1 MGRTAPRPW
10 QRALRSALPAAAVAY
25 TTGYLA
31 WRAGWSLNPEAPLL
45 SALLWGAEAFGA
57 AMLASFWWMVRRPT
71 YPEAPPAP
79 PGYSVDVF
87 VPTYDEDADVL
98 EATLAGCAAI
108 RYPHR
113 TYVLDDGRRPW
124 LPELCRRYGAEYLTR
139 PDNRHAKAGNL
150 NAALARTSGEF
161 ILVLDADMVPRPE
174 ILDRTLGFFA
184 ADERLALV
192 QLPQEFYNRDSV
204 QHDRKHPEW
213 HEQSLFFHV
222 IQPGK
227 NATNSAFWCGSPAVV
242 RRSALEDVG
251 GVAVETVT
259 EDLHTTVRLHARGW
273 KTLYLDEA
281 LAFGVAPQTYVA
293 YAVQR
298 YRWARG
304 TWQLY
309 LGKESPLWV
318 RGLTPAQRLSYL
330 ASFLVYLEPLQKL
343 ALVALPPAIV
353 LTGELPILA
362 PVHLYLA
369 LWLPYIGLTLAAV
382 AVLSR
387 GWFRLFPMELYS
399 FLRMVAFFQAMLAVA
414 VPRAARF
421 RVTPKRVQR
430 GLEAQERRAML
441 WHGAVVGG
449 LAGSLA
455 YSLVELLLG
464 NGRLSPTAYALVA
477 FWGGYDAAILTAAV
491 VHVLRRRYARTAYRF
506 RVRLPAAVEGGGR
519 RWQAEVL
526 DLSVHGARLRM
537 EGGPADTAGHILTLP
552 LPRGRTAVLIAR
564 EAYRRRR
571 GDSIEAGVE
580 FVPPEGMA
588 RRALVEF
595 LFVRAPL
602 LDAPQP
608 RAA

>member
-227 NATNSAFWCGSPAVV
+227 NASNSAFWCGSPAVL
-242 RRSALEDVG
+242 RRRALEDVG

-259 EDLHTTVRLHARGW
+259 EDLHTSVRLHARGW
-273 KTLYLDEA
+273 KTLYVDEP

-309 LGKESPLWV
+309 LGKESPLWI

-343 ALVALPPAIV
+343 ALVSLPPAIV
-353 LTGELPILA
+353 LTGQLPILA
-362 PVHLYLA
+362 PVGLFVP
-369 LWLPYIGLTLAAV
+369 LWLAYVALTVAAV

-399 FLRMVAFFQAMLAVA
+399 FLRMIAFLRAMLAVA
-414 VPRAARF
+414 VPRPPRF
-421 RVTPKRVQR
+421 RVTPKRVER
-430 GLEAQERRAML
+430 GLESQERRAMV
-441 WHGAVVGG
+441 WHVAVVGG
-449 LAGSLA
+449 LTGALG
-455 YSLVELLLG
+455 YSVAAFLTG
-464 NGRLSPTAYALVA
+464 DARLSPAAYALVS
-477 FWGGYDAAILTAAV
+477 FWGAYDAAILTAAV
-491 VHVLRRRYARTAYRF
+491 AHVVRRRYSRTSYRF
-506 RVRLPAAVEGGGR
+506 RVRLPIVLVCGAL
-519 RWQAEVL
+519 RWQGEVL
-526 DLSVHGARLRM
+526 DLSLHGARIRVAG
-537 EGGPADTAGHILTLP
+537 EPPPTAGCGALLA
-552 LPRGRTAVLIAR
+552 LPRQRVTVVVAR
-564 EAYRRRR
+564 EAFRRRVAGGTELGVAFAPPQ
-571 GDSIEAGVE
+571 GD
-580 FVPPEGMA
+580 M
-588 RRALVEF
+588 RRALIEF

-602 LDAPQP
+602 LEAVQP